1 MKYVYEVEM
10 SISRDGEFLS
20 KNRTYFDSRELAQ
33 KVLEKTKQAN
43 SELVYEIE
51 YTINKI
57 KVYENE
63 QEVPIMNK

>member
-10 SISRDGEFLS
+10 SISRDGELLS

-51 YTINKI
+51 YTINKM

-63 QEVPIMNK
+63 QEVPIMNQ